1 MSRTESWLSGE
12 PKLQDVML
20 DPIVQQ
26 LMRSD
31 GFSPETLW
39 PFLKATSAR
48 LHSRTKSSASAQVR
62 AEAARALAPLLAAA
76 RARRGPP

>member
-1 MSRTESWLSGE
+1 
-12 PKLQDVML
+12 ML

-31 GFSPETLW
+31 GFTPEILW

-48 LHSRTKSSASAQVR
+48 LRAVPGSDASATDA

-76 RARRGPP
+76 SGLRRPP